1 MTKIINFPQKTD
13 STFPSNDEEAQAH
26 LAEVRQQYCD
36 EISNDAM
43 DAALSVIVNYGVYI
57 KPVGPAVKDLVFLEE
72 ALKAILY
79 RNKNIVHPF
88 HDMIEKA
95 IVMPEDT
102 QEKND
107 DKLKD
112 LVDLV

>member
-1 MTKIINFPQKTD
+1 MTKILNFPQKTD
-13 STFPSNDEEAQAH
+13 STFPSSDEEAQTH
-26 LAEVRQQYCD
+26 LTEVRQNYCD

-57 KPVGPAVKDLVFLEE
+57 KPVGSAVKDLVFLEE

-79 RNKNIVHPF
+79 RNKNLVHPF

-95 IVMPEDT
+95 IVMPDE
-102 QEKND
+102 ERERLEEL
-107 DKLKD
+107 LKD
-112 LVDLV
+112 QVDLV